1 MNISTS
7 SIATQLGI
15 GSGVDMTGLANQL
28 AEAQFAGRNQRLTIQ
43 SETLERRISLAGSI
57 RSSFSSFAAALG
69 DRLRTGDLA
78 PLPSITN
85 ASVASVS
92 SPLGSIGKG
101 TYSLEVTKL
110 ASNQV
115 LSSPTF
121 ATASDAVGAGTLTI
135 RFGNT
140 SSASFTEDTSRTP
153 LTIDVA
159 AGETLADVASSIN
172 GKNAGLNAYV
182 AQTANGAQ
190 LVIKGADG
198 AKSGF
203 TIEAMEDGASTG
215 LGIDAIGDGASLGL
229 ANLAWQ
235 PGDDSSRLIKTSA
248 DAEFLLDGIA
258 RISPSNTI
266 TGIAPGLSLS
276 LTGTNPGAP
285 ATIGFNSPNAALSS
299 VMQDITGAL
308 NEIASQ
314 LRSATD
320 PRTGD
325 LARDTGARALSRS
338 LSALGSAEI
347 MPNAPEGSPRT
358 LSELG
363 LAIQRDG
370 SFTFD
375 SGKLTAALARDP
387 AGVAAMF
394 TTGINGVYSTIDRM
408 ARSNSIASDP
418 GSLAGSIA
426 RYQSQSQQITEDLQG
441 LAEKQEI
448 LRANMVARFAQAD
461 SRVAASQSTLSFL
474 QSQIDVWNSQRD

>member
-1 MNISTS
+1 MSISTS

-15 GSGVDMTGLANQL
+15 GSGVDMTGLASQL
-28 AEAQFAGRNQRLTIQ
+28 AEAQFAGRNERLTIQ

-57 RSSFSSFAAALG
+57 RSSLSAFAAALG

-78 PLPSITN
+78 PLPNITN
-85 ASVASVS
+85 ASVAAVS

-101 TYSLEVTKL
+101 TYSLKVTKL

-115 LSSPTF
+115 LSGPIYSNP
-121 ATASDAVGAGTLTI
+121 SDTVGAGTLTF

-140 SSASFTEDTSRTP
+140 DTTSFTEDVTRSP
-153 LTIDVA
+153 LTIEIA
-159 AGETLADVASSIN
+159 AGATLADVASAIN

-190 LVIKGADG
+190 LVVKGADG
-198 AKSGF
+198 VKNGF
-203 TIEAMEDGASTG
+203 IIEAVEDASNP
-215 LGIDAIGDGASLGL
+215 GL

-235 PGDDSSRLIKTSA
+235 PGGDASRLIKTSA
-248 DAEFLLDGIA
+248 DAEFLLDGIS
-258 RISPSNTI
+258 RVSPSNSI

-276 LTGTNPGAP
+276 LLGTNPGTP
-285 ATIGFNSPNAALSS
+285 ATISFNSPNAALSS

-314 LRSATD
+314 LRTATD
-320 PRTGD
+320 PKSGD

-347 MPNAPEGSPRT
+347 MPNAPTGSPST

-375 SGKLTAALARDP
+375 NAKLTAALARDP

-426 RYQSQSQQITEDLQG
+426 RYQSQSQKITEDLQE

-448 LRANMVARFAQAD
+448 LRANMVARFAKAD